1 MSVSIEEVRPGLKLV
16 TDRMDKVETA
26 TLGVWVEAGTR
37 HETPEINGV
46 AHMLEHMAFK
56 GTRKRSALAIAE
68 EIENVGGHLN
78 AYTSREHTA
87 YYAKVLKEDA
97 GLALDIIADILQDSV
112 FDAAELERE
121 RDVIVQEIGQAED
134 TPDDII
140 FDHFQ
145 AAAFPAQGLGRPV
158 LGTEEIVKGLDRAA
172 IEGYMRAHYGPP
184 CMLVAAAGK
193 IDHAALSQ
201 DVAKLFDKLPAVRP
215 QRSDAAR
222 YVGGESRVER
232 DLEQAHLVLGLPGV
246 DFADPDYYAVSVLST
261 LLGGGMSSRLFQ
273 EVREK
278 RGLAYSVF
286 AHTASYADGGLFSI
300 YAGTDPLRLGELL
313 PVLCDELLKMQ
324 EPVEGGELAR
334 ARAQLK
340 ASVLMSLES
349 TSARCE
355 VLARQMQVFARPVPP
370 EELVAKIEAVD
381 AQHVAK
387 AAKRILASGKPTL
400 AALGPLGR
408 LESYDSLAARLKN

>member
-1 MSVSIEEVRPGLKLV
+1 MTVTIEEIRPGFKLV
-16 TDRMDKVETA
+16 TDAMDKVETA

-37 HETPEINGV
+37 HEAPELNGV

-97 GLALDIIADILQDSV
+97 GLALDIVADILQNSV
-112 FDAAELERE
+112 FAEDELERE
-121 RDVIVQEIGQAED
+121 RDVIIQEIGQAED
-134 TPDDII
+134 TPDDIV

-145 AAAFPAQGLGRPV
+145 AAAFPGQGLGRPV
-158 LGTEEIVKGLDRAA
+158 LGTEEIIKRLDRGA
-172 IEGYMRAHYGPP
+172 IEGYMRRHYAPP
-184 CMLVAAAGK
+184 GLLVAAAGR
-193 IDHAALSQ
+193 IDHAKLAQ
-201 DVAKLFDKLPAVRP
+201 DVARLFDNLGEAQPKPRDPAKYR
-215 QRSDAAR
+215 
-222 YVGGESRVER
+222 GGESRVER
-232 DLEQAHLVLGLPGV
+232 DLEQAHVVLGLPGV
-246 DFADPDYYAVSVLST
+246 DYKDSDYYAVSVLST

-278 RGLAYSVF
+278 RGLAYAVF

-300 YAGTDPLRLGELL
+300 YAGTDPDRLGELM
-313 PVLCDELLKMQ
+313 PVLCEEVVKMQ
-324 EPVEGGELAR
+324 EPVGEAELAR
-334 ARAQLK
+334 ARAQIK

-355 VLARQMQVFARPVPP
+355 VLARQMQVFGRPVPP
-370 EELVAKIEAVD
+370 DELVAKIEAVD
-381 AQHVAK
+381 ASHVAK
-387 AAKRILASGKPTL
+387 AARRLLSQGRPTL

-408 LESYDSLAARLKN
+408 LESFDSLAARLKA

>member
-1 MSVSIEEVRPGLKLV
+1 MTVRIEEVSPGLKLV
-16 TDRMDKVETA
+16 TDAMDKVETA

-37 HETPEINGV
+37 HEAPELNGV

-56 GTRKRSALAIAE
+56 GTERRSARAIAE

-97 GLALDIIADILQDSV
+97 ALALDIIADILQNSV
-112 FDAAELERE
+112 FAEDELERE

-134 TPDDII
+134 TPDDIV

-145 AAAFPAQGLGRPV
+145 AAAFPEQGLGRPV
-158 LGTEEIVKGLDRAA
+158 LGTEDIVKNLSRDA
-172 IEGYMRAHYGPP
+172 IKGYMQRNYGPP
-184 CMLVAAAGK
+184 RMLVAAAGK
-193 IDHAALSQ
+193 IDHDALSAL
-201 DVAKLFDKLPAVRP
+201 VASTFKGLAPAKEPV
-215 QRSDAAR
+215 SDQAR
-222 YVGGESRVER
+222 YTGGEIRVER
-232 DLEQAHLVLGLPGV
+232 ELEQAHVVMGLSGI
-246 DFADPDYYAVSVLST
+246 DYKDPDYYAVSVLAT

-286 AHTASYADGGLFSI
+286 AHTASYVDGGVFSV
-300 YAGTDPLRLGELL
+300 YAGTDPDRLGELM
-313 PVLCDELLKMQ
+313 PVLCEEIVKMCA
-324 EPVEGGELAR
+324 PVEPAELAR

-355 VLARQMQVFARPVPP
+355 GLARQMQVFGRPVPP
-370 EELVAKIEAVD
+370 AEIVAKIEAVD
-381 AQHVAK
+381 AQSVARVAK
-387 AAKRILASGKPTL
+387 RLLNSKPTL
-400 AALGPLGR
+400 AALGPLSK
-408 LESYDSLAARLKN
+408 LESFDSLAARLRV

>member
-1 MSVSIEEVRPGLKLV
+1 MTVRIQEVRPGLKLV
-16 TDRMDKVETA
+16 TDAMDKVETA

-37 HETPEINGV
+37 HEAAEINGV

-56 GTRKRSALAIAE
+56 GTEKRTARAIAE

-97 GLALDIIADILQDSV
+97 PLALDIISDILQNSV
-112 FDAAELERE
+112 FAEDELERE

-145 AAAFPAQGLGRPV
+145 AAAFPEQGLGRPV
-158 LGTEEIVKGLDRAA
+158 LGTEEIVKGLSRDA
-172 IEGYMRAHYGPP
+172 IEGYMRRNYGPP
-184 CMLVAAAGK
+184 RLLVAAAGK
-193 IDHAALSQ
+193 IDHNALADMVGQ
-201 DVAKLFDKLPAVRP
+201 HFDHLGDAKPA
-215 QRSDAAR
+215 QSDAAK
-222 YVGGESRVER
+222 YSGGEIRIER
-232 DLEQAHLVLGLPGV
+232 DLEQAHVVLGLSGIDYQDV
-246 DFADPDYYAVSVLST
+246 DYYAVSVLAT

-286 AHTASYADGGLFSI
+286 AHTTSYVDGGLFSV
-300 YAGTDPLRLGELL
+300 YAGTDPERLGELM
-313 PVLCDELLKMQ
+313 PVLCDEIVKMCD
-324 EPVEGGELAR
+324 PVETAELAR

-355 VLARQMQVFARPVPP
+355 VLARQMQVFGRPVPP
-370 EELVAKIEAVD
+370 AEVVEKIEAVD
-381 AQHVAK
+381 ANQVAK
-387 AAKRILASGKPTL
+387 AAKRLLTSRPTL
-400 AALGPLGR
+400 AALGPLGK
-408 LESYDSLAARLKN
+408 LESFDSLAARLRA

>member
-1 MSVSIEEVRPGLKLV
+1 MSVRIQEVRPGLRLV

-37 HETPEINGV
+37 HEAPEINGV

-97 GLALDIIADILQDSV
+97 ALALDIISDILQNSV
-112 FDAAELERE
+112 FAEDELARE
-121 RDVIVQEIGQAED
+121 RDVVVQEIGQAED

-145 AAAFPAQGLGRPV
+145 AAAFPDQGLGRPV
-158 LGTEEIVKGLDRAA
+158 LGTEEIVKGLSRDA
-172 IEGYMRAHYGPP
+172 IEGYMRANYGPP
-184 CMLVAAAGK
+184 RLLVAAAGNVNHEALADLVASQFDK
-193 IDHAALSQ
+193 VGGAAPVQ
-201 DVAKLFDKLPAVRP
+201 ADVAKYA
-215 QRSDAAR
+215 
-222 YVGGESRVER
+222 GGEHRAER
-232 DLEQAHLVLGLPGV
+232 ELEQAHVVLGLSGI
-246 DFADPDYYAVSVLST
+246 DYADPDYYAISVLAT

-286 AHTASYADGGLFSI
+286 AHTTSYVDGGLFSI
-300 YAGTDPLRLGELL
+300 YAGTDPQRLGELM
-313 PVLCDELLKMQ
+313 PVLCAELVKMC
-324 EPVEGGELAR
+324 EPVEAQELAR

-355 VLARQMQVFARPVPP
+355 VLARQMQVFGRPIPP
-370 EELVAKIEAVD
+370 SEVVEKIEAVD
-381 AQHVAK
+381 AASVAR
-387 AAKRILASGKPTL
+387 AAKRLLSSRPTL
-400 AALGPLGR
+400 AALGPLSK
-408 LESYDSLAARLKN
+408 LESFESIAARLKV

>member
-1 MSVSIEEVRPGLKLV
+1 MSVRIEEVRPGLKLV
-16 TDRMDKVETA
+16 TDAMDKVETA

-56 GTRKRSALAIAE
+56 GTEKRSARAIAE

-97 GLALDIIADILQDSV
+97 PLALDIISDILQHSAFAPD
-112 FDAAELERE
+112 ELERE

-158 LGTEEIVKGLDRAA
+158 LGTEEIVKGLSREAVQ
-172 IEGYMRAHYGPP
+172 GYMQRNYGPP
-184 CMLVAAAGK
+184 RLLVAAAGK
-193 IDHAALSQ
+193 IDHAALADLVRQ
-201 DVAKLFDKLPAVRP
+201 HFDRLGAAQPA
-215 QRSDAAR
+215 QSDAAN
-222 YVGGESRVER
+222 YTGGEVRIER
-232 DLEQAHLVLGLPGV
+232 ELEQAHVVLGLSGI
-246 DFADPDYYAVSVLST
+246 DYKDEDYYAISVLAT

-286 AHTASYADGGLFSI
+286 AQTASYVDGGLFSG
-300 YAGTDPLRLGELL
+300 YAGTDPDRLGELM
-313 PVLCDELLKMQ
+313 PVLCDEIVKMC
-324 EPVEGGELAR
+324 EPVEGPELAR

-355 VLARQMQVFARPVPP
+355 VLARQMQVFGRPVPP
-370 EELVAKIEAVD
+370 AEVVEKIEAVD
-381 AQHVAK
+381 AAQVAK
-387 AAKRILASGKPTL
+387 AAKRLLTSKPTL
-400 AALGPLGR
+400 AAMGPLSK
-408 LESYDSLAARLKN
+408 LESFDSLAARLKI